1 MTDSS
6 ADDFFTT
13 DHERLA
19 RIADISKVFAWIVF
33 IISILLVGAKFID
46 VQNSYTVQTMGLGQ
60 TPDFWG
66 MMSQKPLYAISIF
79 IDMLSTLI
87 HGIVYGLVLK
97 GISLGLNM
105 LIEIDLDNKE
115 KSQEEPHE

>member
-1 MTDSS
+1 MMDSS
-6 ADDFFTT
+6 ADNFFTA

-19 RIADISKVFAWIVF
+19 RIADIAKVFAWIVF
-33 IISILLVGAKFID
+33 VVSILLVGAKFIG
-46 VQNSYTVQTMGLGQ
+46 VQNSYNVQAMRLGQ

-66 MMSQKPLYAISIF
+66 MMSQKPLYAFSVF
-79 IDMLSTLI
+79 VEMLSTLI
-87 HGIVYGLVLK
+87 YGIVYGLVLK

-115 KSQEEPHE
+115 NSREEINE